1 MPAQLVVF
9 PLSLAGE
16 ELEEQMGNKVFVG
29 GLAWATTDESLRR
42 AFEACGDVVDAKV
55 VVERETGRS
64 RGFGF
69 VTFADATA
77 SHAALEQMNG
87 AMIDGRAVRV
97 SEANETQRGP
107 GGGGGGGG
115 PRGPGGGGG
124 GRGPRSFD
132 GEGGGGGRRFGGGG
146 GGGGGG
152 GRPPRGGG
160 GGGGD
165 RW

>member
-1 MPAQLVVF
+1 
-9 PLSLAGE
+9 
-16 ELEEQMGNKVFVG
+16 MGNKVFVG

-97 SEANETQRGP
+97 SEANETPRAP
-107 GGGGGGGG
+107 GGGGD
-115 PRGPGGGGG
+115 
-124 GRGPRSFD
+124 RGPRSFE
-132 GEGGGGGRRFGGGG
+132 GEGGGGRAPRA
-146 GGGGGG
+146 GGG

-160 GGGGD
+160 GGGD

>member
-1 MPAQLVVF
+1 
-9 PLSLAGE
+9 
-16 ELEEQMGNKVFVG
+16 MGNKVFVG

-42 AFEACGDVVDAKV
+42 AFESCGDVDDAKV

-69 VTFADATA
+69 VTFGDATA
-77 SHAALEQMNG
+77 CRAAMEQMNG
-87 AMIDGRAVRV
+87 AMIDGRAIRV
-97 SEANETQRGP
+97 SEANESPARGP
-107 GGGGGGGG
+107 
-115 PRGPGGGGG
+115 
-124 GRGPRSFD
+124 
-132 GEGGGGGRRFGGGG
+132 G

-160 GGGGD
+160 GGGGE